1 MDSLPTKH
9 GLSAIQFMLNEVLI
23 FIRRNPKLDA
33 AFFRTDQELKEV
45 MVEPGHRGET
55 AHDSAHIPKVRLVK
69 SDLSGLGGPESKRAV
84 AERFKDHWNSADDTE
99 DSENRPGEEPKA
111 DDMAESMGGKRFG
124 TRKGGSFKK
133 DGSASDLS
141 RIPEGGGIHTAGG
154 SPLSPSAS
162 EEGSAQEE
170 AVSKRF
176 GAGKRVQ
183 IAEEISVVDNESSV
197 QTGGSGS
204 SDYDADRSNVN
215 TLGPEENLTMEELN
229 ATLMGD
235 PNFKVKS
242 ARYPGS
248 PAGRGFDVKPSLLN
262 DTVKE
267 RTWSTFTKGGS
278 VSPAPLNRLIL
289 EKSAGAALVLIN
301 LPDPFLNMQPER
313 YMIYCEELTQGLN
326 RVLLVHGSGK
336 EVVARL

>member
-1 MDSLPTKH
+1 
-9 GLSAIQFMLNEVLI
+9 LSAKQIILRRIDHFL
-23 FIRRNPKLDA
+23 RRNPKLDA
-33 AFFRTDQELKEV
+33 AFFRNDHELKEV
-45 MVEPGHRGET
+45 VVEPGHRGES

-69 SDLSGLGGPESKRAV
+69 SDLSGLESKRAV
-84 AERFKDHWNSADDTE
+84 AERFKDHWNSAEDTE
-99 DSENRPGEEPKA
+99 DSENRPGEETKA
-111 DDMAESMGGKRFG
+111 DDAAESVGGKRFG
-124 TRKGGSFKK
+124 MRKGGSFKK
-133 DGSASDLS
+133 DGSAPDLS
-141 RIPEGGGIHTAGG
+141 RIPEGGGIHTAGEA
-154 SPLSPSAS
+154 LSPSAS
-162 EEGSAQEE
+162 EESSAQEE
-170 AVSKRF
+170 AASKRF

-183 IAEEISVVDNESSV
+183 IAEEISVIDNESSV

-204 SDYDADRSNVN
+204 SDYDADRSNEN